1 MIKWKWCIVE
11 GVLLFVLGI
20 LAISHPQEATL
31 TIVDLLGWLLLVL
44 GCFAL
49 LGGITA
55 QAGPRVPP
63 ALAGGVIACIC
74 GLLLLLLPGVAIAT
88 TTIVVAIFFLL
99 SGLIEVF
106 SSFALRSTGGHANH
120 WGLAFFNGFI
130 SIIFGIVLLTYCPL
144 PEILG
149 LLFGINMLCCSAYAI
164 SLGWFFRNAP
174 AH

>member
-49 LGGITA
+49 VGGITA
-55 QAGPRVPP
+55 QAGPRVPS

-106 SSFALRSTGGHANH
+106 SSFALRSTCIQRHQGSVIDAEVCYKFSMCI
-120 WGLAFFNGFI
+120 AF
-130 SIIFGIVLLTYCPL
+130 C
-144 PEILG
+144 
-149 LLFGINMLCCSAYAI
+149 
-164 SLGWFFRNAP
+164 